1 MSDGSLGYG
10 NINDENNLIYN
21 YNTAPD
27 DIKYKWNYLFGNLP
41 KDIRDQI
48 LMDKVST
55 FSITNYKT
63 ADKMSDILLSL
74 KGINNNSTI
83 LDGTACVGGNTIS
96 FAKKG
101 FKVISV
107 ELDKQRSELLLH
119 NIKLY
124 NLDNKVKVYNKNLLD
139 IYKRFKVDV
148 LFIDPPWGGIEYIN
162 EEFIDLY
169 LGDLEISELCFK
181 IKNYTKYIAIKTPI
195 NFDYKKFK
203 NNILN
208 FNNRTKKFKFIIK
221 NPITLKKMLLIII
234 YIQKL

>member
-10 NINDENNLIYN
+10 NVNDENNLIYN

-124 NLDNKVKVYNKNLLD
+124 NLENKIKIYNKNLLD

-148 LFIDPPWGGIEYIN
+148 LFIDPPWGGI
-162 EEFIDLY
+162 
-169 LGDLEISELCFK
+169 
-181 IKNYTKYIAIKTPI
+181 
-195 NFDYKKFK
+195 
-203 NNILN
+203 
-208 FNNRTKKFKFIIK
+208 
-221 NPITLKKMLLIII
+221 
-234 YIQKL
+234 

>member
-10 NINDENNLIYN
+10 NIENNPIYN
-21 YNTAPD
+21 FNSAPEE
-27 DIKYKWNYLFGNLP
+27 IKYKWNYLFGNLS
-41 KDIRDQI
+41 KDKREQI

-63 ADKMSDILLSL
+63 ADKISDILLSL
-74 KGINNNSTI
+74 KGINTNSTI

-101 FKVISV
+101 FNVISV
-107 ELDKQRSELLLH
+107 ELDKQRSELLSH

-124 NLDNKVKVYNKNLLD
+124 NLENKIKIYNKNLLE
-139 IYKRFKVDV
+139 IYKRFKLDI

-162 EEFIDLY
+162 EEYIDLY

-181 IKNYTKYIAIKTPI
+181 IKNYTKYIAIKTPT
-195 NFDYKKFK
+195 NFDYNKFK
-203 NNILN
+203 TKILE
-208 FNNRTKKFKFIIK
+208 FNNHTKKFKFIIK
-221 NPITLKKMLLIII
+221 KPIILKKMLLIII
-234 YIQKL
+234 YIQRL